1 MVPEGFGGDRECQ
14 LGTPLLTSDDL
25 VVAWP
30 LAAISVVSVVLTT
43 GVVGE
48 PVGNGGEEGV
58 RAGMVLGPLLLV
70 VASVAARA
78 SGRMAGGLTIWRAGF
93 MLAVLVCSL
102 VPMMGLAAVGSHLV
116 RWTTLVVG

>member
-1 MVPEGFGGDRECQ
+1 MVPEGFGGNRECQ
-14 LGTPLLTSDDL
+14 LDTPLLTSDDL
-25 VVAWP
+25 
-30 LAAISVVSVVLTT
+30 VVSVVLTT